1 MIRIRR
7 HVNGAPTTSERT
19 ERGGVLLRRGFSVDS
34 CRSSNFGASRTK
46 ALGKPSGAL
55 AAAMFAAR
63 IIRQGYR
70 PMKKMEQLPPAD
82 VHHLMLVFVDAVT
95 ERAVVILE
103 INGPLRVGMLHWA

>member
-1 MIRIRR
+1 M
-7 HVNGAPTTSERT
+7 TSERT
-19 ERGGVLLRRGFSVDS
+19 ERGGVLLRPGFSVDS
-34 CRSSNFGASRTK
+34 RRSSNFGASRTK
-46 ALGKPSGAL
+46 ALEKPSGAL

-70 PMKKMEQLPPAD
+70 PMKKMKQLPPAD

-103 INGPLRVGMLHWA
+103 INGPLRVGMFHWA